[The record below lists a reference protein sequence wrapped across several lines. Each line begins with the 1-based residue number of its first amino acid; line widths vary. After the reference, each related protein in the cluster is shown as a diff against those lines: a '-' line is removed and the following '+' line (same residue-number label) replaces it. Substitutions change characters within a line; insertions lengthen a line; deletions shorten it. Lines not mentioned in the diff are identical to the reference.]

1 MFSGLEVAHDPRR
14 RWTALASFTLQ
25 VALVSAAL
33 VVPMIYPRS
42 LPEAF
47 AIRKIFLPTPKG
59 DVHGSPNQGHVS
71 TGVRSIIP
79 IAVNNTFTFHHVDDF
94 RSSEGPEQAP
104 ALPIGDNRSEL
115 MSIIANETG
124 PSIVHPTPAP
134 SNIRQSVIMSGNLI
148 HRVEPQYP
156 ASARAL
162 HIEGDVVI
170 KAFIGRAGEI
180 ERVQVVSGHPFL
192 ARAAIDAVQQ
202 WKYRPYYLNGEPI
215 DVETQITV
223 KFVLNR

>member
-25 VALVSAAL
+25 VALVSATL
-33 VVPMIYPRS
+33 VAPMIHPRS

-71 TGVRSIIP
+71 TGARPIIP

-104 ALPIGDNRSEL
+104 ALPIGDPRSDVIN
-115 MSIIANETG
+115 SIAVPG
-124 PSIVHPTPAP
+124 PTIVHPTPRP

-156 ASARAL
+156 APARAL